1 MASLWTLERLDG
13 VIPTPPVGRV
23 APVPGRWSRVRLGDC
38 VYHQRLPPASDQL
51 FEGQS
56 LLIRG
61 PGVGDVPLSL
71 SPQAVTSRPED
82 RGTGGGSRGPGKA
95 QSQGLRGPHKP
106 QATPVM

>member
-1 MASLWTLERLDG
+1 MASLWTLARLDG

-23 APVPGRWSRVRLGDC
+23 APVPGRWSRVRLGDR

-71 SPQAVTSRPED
+71 GPQAVTSRPED
-82 RGTGGGSRGPGKA
+82 RRNGRWEQRPGEGSVSGASWSP
-95 QSQGLRGPHKP
+95 
-106 QATPVM
+106 